1 MGDGGIL
8 HGRYNELVVLQKELF
23 DVADVLTL
31 LLNRY
36 EDVVEVGAVAVD
48 DCVDLVECYLVGDR
62 S

>member
-31 LLNRY
+31 LLNWY